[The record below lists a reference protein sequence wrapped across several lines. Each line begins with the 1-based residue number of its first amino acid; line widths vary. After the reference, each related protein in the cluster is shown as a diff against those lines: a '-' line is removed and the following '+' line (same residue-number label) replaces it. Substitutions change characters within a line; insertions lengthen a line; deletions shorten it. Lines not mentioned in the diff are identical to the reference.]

1 MGVYPL
7 AIHAPGGDEPGTVRG
22 DEPRGSGTCL
32 GLGPQLSGPEPVERA
47 RRGGRNRP
55 AAKPPRLEPRNQ
67 PTNPLWVSYS
77 APHHMGLPH

>member
-47 RRGGRNRP
+47 RRGVRYLSGVGAP
-55 AAKPPRLEPRNQ
+55 ATRPRNQ
-67 PTNPLWVSYS
+67 PTNPLWVSYT
-77 APHHMGLPH
+77 APHHMALPH